1 MAFRGRAH
9 LAGRGVKP
17 VPLVTREATMQT
29 ERRREKARARYQSRQ
44 EAETPEQRE
53 ARLTHDR
60 EARQRSKEEERQRKA
75 RLAAKLARWA
85 EQNKRLGWG

>member
-1 MAFRGRAH
+1 M
-9 LAGRGVKP
+9 
-17 VPLVTREATMQT
+17 ET
-29 ERRREKARARYQSRQ
+29 ERQQETARPRYQSQR

-53 ARLTHDR
+53 ARLAHDR
-60 EARQRSKEEERQRKA
+60 EERRRDKEDERRRKA

>member
-1 MAFRGRAH
+1 
-9 LAGRGVKP
+9 
-17 VPLVTREATMQT
+17 MQI
-29 ERRREKARARYQSRQ
+29 ERRRENARRRYHHRQ

-60 EARQRSKEEERQRKA
+60 EARQRSKEEERQRKI
-75 RLAAKLARWA
+75 RLTAKIARWT